1 MAFMAPYFGCAF
13 AKEDIII
20 SATNTLIEAV
30 ELSKDI
36 IEELVTDA
44 REVDERLNKAHKRM
58 SEITQAQTNEITAE
72 AFVKLDAVKMS
83 LIFTGRK
90 FRTLV
95 ERIETA
101 CEKLEINLDGWDDDV
116 DNADKKIKLRKQV

>member
-95 ERIETA
+95 ERIKTA